1 MVNILQAVY
10 IATAVML
17 VMALVRFIGSRRATG
32 EDRAWLAEKARR
44 YFIISGVMGIASIG
58 GYTVLEPPLEPWTLA
73 PGRGAIGI
81 DTLTSH
87 ARLVAELGDSLVRLT
102 RLDPDATVDERIPVS
117 ERATVR
123 ATVLFPDDDLRRLE
137 IFWQDT
143 VRLERA
149 AVLRVRGDS
158 SRWRLESGETLG
170 DPGADGA
177 PRRVL
182 SVSTTAAAGDT
193 SDAPGGS
200 GASSTTP

>member
-1 MVNILQAVY
+1 MVNLLQAVY

-17 VMALVRFIGSRRATG
+17 LMALVRFIGSRRATG
-32 EDRAWLAEKARR
+32 EDRVWLAEKARR

-58 GYTVLEPPLEPWTLA
+58 GYTVLEPPLEPWTLT

-81 DTLTSH
+81 DTTTSH
-87 ARLVAELGDSLVRLT
+87 ARLVAEFGDSLVRLT
-102 RLDPDATVDERIPVS
+102 RLDPDAVADERVPVS

-123 ATVLFPDDDLRRLE
+123 ATVLFPDDALRRLE

-158 SRWRLESGETLG
+158 SRWRLASGETLG

-177 PRRVL
+177 RRRVL
-182 SVSTTAAAGDT
+182 SVSTTAVGH
-193 SDAPGGS
+193 
-200 GASSTTP
+200 